1 MNKKDARYF
10 ASLQIVEA
18 VIWFQLNVCKRGLK
32 LMKSPQ
38 PLFDL
43 YVGIL
48 KNPYN
53 MFFPSKETKK
63 ELQI

>member
-10 ASLQIVEA
+10 ASVQIVEA
-18 VIWFQLNVCKRGLK
+18 VICFQLNVCKRGLK

-43 YVGIL
+43 YADVLI
-48 KNPYN
+48 
-53 MFFPSKETKK
+53 FPSKEAKK
-63 ELQI
+63 ELKI